1 VLCCA
6 ESSSSVRDKCL
17 LWSAARPEQGDIVAA
32 VNEAAA
38 ANDTG
43 KPGVLGGLLDQ
54 WQKQRK
60 K

>member
-1 VLCCA
+1 MN
-6 ESSSSVRDKCL
+6 
-17 LWSAARPEQGDIVAA
+17 RPEQSDIVAA

-54 WQKQRK
+54 WQKQRQK
-60 K
+60 